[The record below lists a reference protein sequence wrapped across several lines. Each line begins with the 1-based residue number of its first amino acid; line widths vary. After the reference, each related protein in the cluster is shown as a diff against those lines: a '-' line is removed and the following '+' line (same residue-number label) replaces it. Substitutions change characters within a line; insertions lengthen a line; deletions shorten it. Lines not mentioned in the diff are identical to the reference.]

1 VAKPVILAVDD
12 DPEVLQAVARDVRHG
27 FGDRFRVIRA
37 ESGERALEV
46 LRQLK
51 LAGDAAA
58 LLLVDQRMPHM
69 SGVELLVRAMELFPD
84 AKRVLLTAY
93 ADTDAAITAI
103 NDARL
108 HHYIVKPW
116 DPPEERL
123 LPVLD
128 DLLQDWTAGYRPPF
142 EGVRLVG
149 HRWSPEAHTARD
161 FLARSQV
168 PYQWLD
174 LDKEDEAKQLLDV
187 VGTDGDE
194 DAAEATEGA
203 DGPVLVFAD
212 GSVLRR
218 PTPEDIADHLGL
230 RGSLDVPL
238 YDLAIVGGGPAGLGA
253 AVYAASEGLRTVL
266 VERETTGGQAG
277 MSSRI
282 ENYLGFP
289 SGLSGADLAHRA
301 TTQAR
306 RFGTQMLL
314 TREAVT
320 LSESG
325 GGLGLTLADG
335 GELRAHC
342 VLVATGVSYRQ
353 LDVPGAA
360 ALIGRGIYY
369 GAGLSEVGSVR
380 GEDVVVV
387 GGANSAGQAA
397 VHFAGVAGR
406 VTVLVRGPS
415 LEQSMSDYLV
425 EQIRATPNIEVRTR
439 SAVTAVTGDE
449 HLEGI
454 EVLDRRSG
462 DRTVELATSLF
473 VFIGAQPR
481 TRWLQGQ
488 LDCDDRGFVLTGADL
503 DTHGRRKAWRLGRD
517 PLLLETSVPGVFA
530 AGDVRHGSGK
540 RVATAV
546 GEGAAA
552 VMAVWEYRASVG
564 LPG

>member
-27 FGDRFRVIRA
+27 FGERFRVIRA

-46 LRQLK
+46 MRQVK
-51 LAGDAAA
+51 LEGDAVA
-58 LLLVDQRMPHM
+58 LLLVDQRMPPM
-69 SGVELLVRAMELFPD
+69 TGVELLAESAGLFPD

-93 ADTDAAITAI
+93 ADTDAAIRAI
-103 NDARL
+103 NDVRL
-108 HHYIVKPW
+108 DHYLVKPW

-123 LPVLD
+123 YPVLD
-128 DLLQDWTAGYRPPF
+128 DLLEDWTSDYQPPF
-142 EGVRLVG
+142 EGIRLVG

-168 PYQWLD
+168 PYRWLD
-174 LDKEDEAKQLLDV
+174 LDKEDEARQLVALA
-187 VGTDGDE
+187 GGDE
-194 DAAEATEGA
+194 RDDVDAL
-203 DGPVLVFAD
+203 LVFPD
-212 GSVLRR
+212 GSVLRG
-218 PTPEDIADHLGL
+218 PTPEAIAERLGL
-230 RGSLDVPL
+230 RGTPEVPL
-238 YDLAIVGGGPAGLGA
+238 YDLVIVGGGPAGLGG
-253 AVYAASEGLRTVL
+253 AVYATSEGLRTVL

-289 SGLSGADLAHRA
+289 SGLSGADLARRA

-320 LSESG
+320 LSESAG
-325 GGLGLTLADG
+325 SLGITLADG

-353 LDVPGAA
+353 LGVPGANT
-360 ALIGRGIYY
+360 LIGRGVYY
-369 GAGLSEVGSVR
+369 GAGLSEFGSVR

-397 VHFAGVAGR
+397 VHFARVAHK
-406 VTVLVRGPS
+406 VTMLVRGTS
-415 LEQSMSDYLV
+415 LEKSMSQYLV
-425 EQIRATPNIEVRTR
+425 EQVQELPNVEVRTR
-439 SAVTAVTGDE
+439 CVVAAVTGDE

-454 EVLDRRSG
+454 EVLERRTG
-462 DRTVELATSLF
+462 ERTIEPASSLF

-481 TRWLQGQ
+481 TGWLREQ
-488 LDCDDRGFVLTGADL
+488 LDTDDGGFLLTGADL